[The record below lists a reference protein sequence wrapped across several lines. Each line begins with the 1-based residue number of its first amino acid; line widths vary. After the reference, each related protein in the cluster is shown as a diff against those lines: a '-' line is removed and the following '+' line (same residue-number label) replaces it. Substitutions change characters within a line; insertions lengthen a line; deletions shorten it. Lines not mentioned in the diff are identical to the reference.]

1 MKAMN
6 EVKNSWEVA
15 TEELNSQILE
25 RRVNALNAIESIREG
40 DYVRHISGKID
51 RVTHVWY
58 DAAQT
63 GGGQGSYYLGENGY
77 VAYSGGLDPGIPLS
91 KLVLT
96 NEIKKGMI
104 WFFSRNNAVAHNGIN
119 FMIDFRVY
127 KVIE

>member
-1 MKAMN
+1 MY

-15 TEELNSQILE
+15 TEAINLQILE
-25 RRVNALNAIESIREG
+25 RRVNAFNAVETIREG
-40 DYVRHISGKID
+40 DYVKHLSGKID
-51 RVTHVWY
+51 RITHVWD

-77 VAYSGGLDPGIPLS
+77 VSYSGGLDPGIPLT

-96 NEIKKGMI
+96 DEIKKGMI
-104 WFFSRNNAVAHNGIN
+104 WFFSRNNAFAHNGIN

-127 KVIE
+127 EVIE

>member
-1 MKAMN
+1 MN
-6 EVKNSWEVA
+6 EVKNSCEKA
-15 TEELNSQILE
+15 TEEVNLQILE
-25 RRVNALNAIESIREG
+25 RRVIALNAIKTIREG
-40 DYVRHISGKID
+40 DYVRHLSGKID
-51 RVTHVWY
+51 RVTHVWE
-58 DAAQT
+58 DSAQT

-77 VAYSGGLDPGIPLS
+77 VSYSGGLDPGIPLN

-96 NEIKKGMI
+96 NEIMIGMI